1 MWKVILSIIL
11 LSVVSN
17 QTVYADTTQTTSVT
31 CEDIVW
37 KPVTA
42 QDNPVEGDTTTT
54 KTTTRVCTTSVVTTV
69 TTPESTTTTTS
80 ISENL
85 TDSGNILSNSQ
96 FVNPAANNNNF
107 SSEGWTVSNGTGAHN
122 ANPNLPSGSNTPTV
136 GGAIASEDD
145 TVISQTITS
154 VKTKTGMS
162 DAEIKNGFRST
173 LKANIWFWNSRTN
186 VVTLKQIITDNA
198 GNTTTQTRVITDTGC
213 SGSNCGQWVD
223 YDDTYIQGTNTAT
236 DFSIKAEVSND
247 TSNYTGSAH
256 LGPDIDDIELNI
268 KHNEITTTTQ
278 TTAATSSSSTAT
290 SVESTVSQVVE
301 VEYCWQKT
309 PSTCANDQPG
319 VDDIEEDI
327 VEAVENLE
335 VEQAVEEVTEI
346 EVVNLNV
353 EEITIID
360 VTMDEAMDME
370 LTFEPE
376 QTFEEAFTS
385 VIEEAG
391 MEEEFSDALAEEDLT
406 EEEFFSEVE
415 DVMAEEMDTPTEVTV
430 EATPVV
436 EEAPV
441 VEETP
446 VEETPTVEEEA
457 PVVEEEATAET
468 ETEPTVEEETPAE
481 TETETEPT
489 VEEETPA
496 ETETEIEEEVETE
509 TDTEIETEEETET
522 ETEAETETDEVEES
536 ESDVEEPT
544 ETGDS
549 SVEETEVE
557 EVEEVEVT
565 DAQVEEIQAKIER
578 VIAKIEANLTRI
590 DLKLKATSFVLAKA
604 MIDSQPDMTEYTS
617 QVLYDPTTLPDNN
630 DWYAESTLLDEYG
643 DTVYQDVTLGEYVAN
658 DPMEVYEEEINTNN
672 NNISRLEAELEEL
685 ENELNE

>member
-17 QTVYADTTQTTSVT
+17 QTAYAETTQTTSVT

-69 TTPESTTTTTS
+69 TTPESTTTTTTV
-80 ISENL
+80 SENL

-415 DVMAEEMDTPTEVTV
+415 DVMAEEMDTPTEVAV

-446 VEETPTVEEEA
+446 VEET
-457 PVVEEEATAET
+457 
-468 ETEPTVEEETPAE
+468 EPTVEEETP
-481 TETETEPT
+481 T
-489 VEEETPA
+489 

-630 DWYAESTLLDEYG
+630 DWYDESTLLDEYG
-643 DTVYQDVTLGEYVAN
+643 DAVYQDVTLREYSEN
-658 DPMEVYEEEINTNN
+658 DPMEIYEEEINTNN